1 MADRNPYV
9 ISFGRIPTQYISRT
23 ILIDT
28 IIESLESDVID
39 EQAYKLTGVRATR
52 YEMQPW

>member
-9 ISFGRIPTQYISRT
+9 IGFGRISTQYISRT

-52 YEMQPW
+52 YEMYPW